1 MKGVRYVVACM
12 YPKAIHEGN
21 GKVAVFID
29 DKAKPEQAEAMTM
42 ILSGQ
47 AGGMPWEALAGTITV
62 LEGPVRKPIEMTVKG
77 TRSSIRIPGVLELR
91 QTPIVDAVSGQE
103 ERRYRSGLSQGGIRW
118 DKANRHDQCPRGEVR
133 PGRVPPPAA
142 VSRAIPLQPGPIGRR
157 ARRRPSAR
165 PAHGDAGSPPS
176 RCWRRSTLS
185 PQCSAAIVR
194 LTPPWRCRCPGRRR
208 GDKGAR
214 LAGSDVDRDD
224 RRHCSL
230 RGAPILLFASIARG
244 RKAKA

>member
-1 MKGVRYVVACM
+1 MAQVPYRITVHSIEGCNCTTGCNCQFGGFPDKGGCEAIIAGEVKDGKYGDVSMKGVRYVVACM

-103 ERRYRSGLSQGGIRW
+103 KEVQIVYPKGGFFW
-118 DKANRHDQCPRGEVR
+118 DKGDIATTNVLEVKY
-133 PGRVPPPAA
+133 
-142 VSRAIPLQPGPIGRR
+142 GPVEFH
-157 ARRRPSAR
+157 
-165 PAHGDAGSPPS
+165 HGG
-176 RCWRRSTLS
+176 
-185 PQCSAAIVR
+185 
-194 LTPPWRCRCPGRRR
+194 G
-208 GDKGAR
+208 
-214 LAGSDVDRDD
+214 
-224 RRHCSL
+224 
-230 RGAPILLFASIARG
+230 FASYSTPTWSNHP
-244 RKAKA
+244 